1 MHQMTTIIDIES
13 MTDKVDLPIG
23 LREIQSSI
31 LAELESA
38 RGSEELTDNLMDEL
52 YALYRSCR
60 AAGIIEE

>member
-1 MHQMTTIIDIES
+1 
-13 MTDKVDLPIG
+13 MTDKVNLPVG